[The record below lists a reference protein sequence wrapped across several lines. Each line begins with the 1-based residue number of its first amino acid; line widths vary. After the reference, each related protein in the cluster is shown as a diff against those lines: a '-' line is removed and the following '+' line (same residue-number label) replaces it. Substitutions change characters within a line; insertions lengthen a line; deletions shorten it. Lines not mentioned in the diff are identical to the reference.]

1 MKMLYAVALCATVG
15 LIAAS
20 ASVHA
25 QQPQQKTVKACEDE
39 WKANRAANQ
48 AAKIT
53 QKAYVAKCKTG
64 AATPMAAPAK
74 PAAVAPAA
82 TAPAAPAVAA
92 PASRPAAPV
101 SATTAPKQA
110 PAATA
115 DKPKDGTAA
124 MRARQKECGAEW
136 KADKAAG
143 KTGGM
148 KWPQYWSACN
158 TRKKG
163 A

>member
-1 MKMLYAVALCATVG
+1 MKMLYAVALCATFG
-15 LIAAS
+15 FIAAS
-20 ASVHA
+20 PSVQA

-39 WKANRAANQ
+39 WKANKTANQ

-53 QKAYVAKCKTG
+53 QKNYVVKCRTG
-64 AATPMAAPAK
+64 AAAAPAT

-82 TAPAAPAVAA
+82 PPPAAPAAA
-92 PASRPAAPV
+92 ASKPAAPV
-101 SATTAPKQA
+101 SAATAPKQA
-110 PAATA
+110 PAVAS

-143 KTGGM
+143 KTGSM

-158 TRKKG
+158 TRKK
-163 A
+163 AA

>member
-1 MKMLYAVALCATVG
+1 MKLLYAVAICATVG
-15 LIAAS
+15 LIATS
-20 ASVHA
+20 PSVQA

-39 WKANRAANQ
+39 WKANKAANQ

-53 QKAYVAKCKTG
+53 QKAYVTQCRTG
-64 AATPMAAPAK
+64 AVTPTAIAPAK

-82 TAPAAPAVAA
+82 TAPAAPAAVA
-92 PASRPAAPV
+92 PARTPATPA
-101 SATTAPKQA
+101 SAGT
-110 PAATA
+110 

-143 KTGGM
+143 KTGGLT
-148 KWPQYWSACN
+148 WPKYWSACN
-158 TRKKG
+158 TRKKAAG
-163 A
+163 M

>member
-1 MKMLYAVALCATVG
+1 MRMLYAVALCATVG

-20 ASVHA
+20 PSAHA
-25 QQPQQKTVKACEDE
+25 QQKTVKACEDE
-39 WKANRAANQ
+39 WKANKAANQ

-53 QKAYVAKCKTG
+53 QKAYVAQCRTG
-64 AATPMAAPAK
+64 AAAPAKPAAVAPAATAPAK

-92 PASRPAAPV
+92 PVATRPAAPV
-101 SATTAPKQA
+101 SA
-110 PAATA
+110 AT

-143 KTGGM
+143 KTGGLT
-148 KWPQYWSACN
+148 WPKYWSACN
-158 TRKKG
+158 TRKKAAG
-163 A
+163 M